1 VVVVVMMMMI
11 MTIIKKLLMEA
22 NKEIRDSF
30 DWSPCCRSF
39 ADRNNGVINVP
50 RLAPAMRVTS
60 QNYLVIILCK
70 TEHLQTVA
78 NQKYHPTSIMM

>member
-1 VVVVVMMMMI
+1 MIIMM
-11 MTIIKKLLMEA
+11 IIKKLPVEA
-22 NKEIRDSF
+22 NKEIKTLY

-39 ADRNNGVINVP
+39 AERNNGLINVP

-60 QNYLVIILCK
+60 QNYLVIIFCK
-70 TEHLQTVA
+70 MEHLQTVT